1 MLFWIK
7 IGLFLALTAA
17 VAWGVHSVVEHFRD
31 QGREEIR
38 AEWQHAVEVQKEAE
52 RQATAAAEAAQLAK
66 ETKRGVDFARLA
78 KRTAEL
84 ESQLAAI
91 AIDPATVGGL
101 RNSVRTANGEGPT
114 ESPKASSAVT
124 GLALDNWF
132 QRVAEQYRAC
142 REQVDGW
149 ITWDD
154 RRVAR

>member
-7 IGLFLALTAA
+7 IGLVAALLAA
-17 VAWGVHSVVEHFRD
+17 VAWGVHSVAEHFRE

-38 AEWQHAVEVQKEAE
+38 AEWKHAVEVQK
-52 RQATAAAEAAQLAK
+52 AAEAEARELAEAEQRAK
-66 ETKRGVDFARLA
+66 ESKRGADFARLA

-91 AIDPATVGGL
+91 AIDPATVEGL
-101 RNSVRTANGEGPT
+101 RNSVRTANGEGAA
-114 ESPKASSAVT
+114 ESAKASPTVT

-142 REQVDGW
+142 KEQVDGW
-149 ITWDD
+149 IAWDD
-154 RRVAR
+154 RRVRQ